1 MVAKELRRFNID
13 IAALSETRFEEE
25 GQLTEHGAD
34 YTLFWKGR
42 QVGEY
47 RQRNHGVGF
56 AIKNEIIPKLVEL
69 PVGVNERLMTL
80 RMKLANN
87 QHATLIS
94 VETIGE
100 ESVQDQWKEIKEHLS
115 VICREV
121 IGLSKRKNK
130 H

>member
-1 MVAKELRRFNID
+1 MVAKELSRFNID

-34 YTLFWKGR
+34 YTFFWKGR

-47 RQRNHGVGF
+47 RQHNHGVGF

-69 PVGVNERLMTL
+69 PVGVNERLMRL
-80 RMKLANN
+80 KLANT

-94 VETIGE
+94 VYATTIMGHE
-100 ESVQDQWKEIKEHLS
+100 EDVKEIFYA
-115 VICREV
+115 
-121 IGLSKRKNK
+121 
-130 H
+130 